1 MVSKGFCKLHI
12 FFLSFY
18 CKICVLETFEIF
30 QSSMFFVKSSIVISS
45 LYKILLL
52 LEVLEVE
59 EVEIELVLQKTE
71 SFEKIDQKTGCKL
84 YRFSV
89 LITQRDLHHSVAFTY
104 LLMVSRLTWVSVTYV
119 TFSTQILIGSD
130 TI

>member
-1 MVSKGFCKLHI
+1 MVSKGFCKLNI

-30 QSSMFFVKSSIVISS
+30 QSSIFFVKSSIVISS
-45 LYKILLL
+45 LYTILLL

-71 SFEKIDQKTGCKL
+71 SFEKID
-84 YRFSV
+84 
-89 LITQRDLHHSVAFTY
+89 
-104 LLMVSRLTWVSVTYV
+104 
-119 TFSTQILIGSD
+119 
-130 TI
+130 